1 MLRKV
6 LLVDD
11 EENVRELLGLA
22 LRRHGYEVVA
32 CATAGEAL
40 ERYQQENF
48 PAVVLDLH
56 LPDGDGLE
64 LLHRLRA
71 LNEETQV
78 ILITAYAEVRSAVQ
92 AMKLGAYD
100 YLPKPFEAAEL
111 EAVLDKAFQVLEMR
125 ARLAWLE
132 RTRPAS
138 PAAELI
144 GVSPAMRELFRLIH
158 TVAAGPSSTI
168 LITGES
174 GTGKELVAR
183 AIHAHSSRAAGPLV
197 TVNCTLLKAE
207 FLESEL
213 FGHERGAFTDAREPR
228 KGLLEVADGGTVF
241 LDEIGEMDLH
251 LQAKLL
257 RVLEE
262 RFFRRLGGNREIRV
276 DIRVLAATNK
286 DLAAAVRMGRFREDL
301 FFRLQ
306 VIPIHLVPLRER
318 REDILPLARHF
329 LEIYARE
336 LGKRMRDFTPEAQA
350 ILRAYPWPG
359 NVRELRNLMERIALL
374 ERCDIV
380 GLENLPAEL
389 AAERKSGD
397 NPAPPGT
404 RARVSADFE
413 RRYLEDLLQRNSGNI
428 SRSAR
433 EAGLRRTSLQRLI
446 RTHGLQPDTYRP
458 QS

>member
-11 EENVRELLGLA
+11 EDNVRELLRHA
-22 LRRHGYEVVA
+22 LRRHGYEVA
-32 CATAGEAL
+32 PCATAGEGL

-48 PAVVLDLH
+48 PVVVLDIH

-64 LLHRLRA
+64 LLRRLRA
-71 LNEETQV
+71 VNEEVQV

-111 EAVLDKAFQVLEMR
+111 EAVLDKAFQILEMR

-144 GVSPAMRELFRLIH
+144 GVSAAMREVFRLIH
-158 TVAAGPSSTI
+158 IVAAGASSTV

-183 AIHAHSSRAAGPLV
+183 AIHAHSPRALGPLV

-241 LDEIGEMDLH
+241 LDEIGEMDLR

-262 RFFRRLGGNREIRV
+262 RSFRRLGGNREIQV

-286 DLAAAVRMGRFREDL
+286 DLAAEVRAGRFRDDL
-301 FFRLQ
+301 YFRLQ
-306 VIPIHLVPLRER
+306 VIPLHIPPLRER

-329 LEIYARE
+329 LGLYTRE
-336 LGKRMRDFTPEAQA
+336 FGKAICDFTPEAQA
-350 ILRAYPWPG
+350 ILQGYPWPG

-374 ERCDIV
+374 ERCDVV
-380 GLENLPAEL
+380 GPENLPAEL
-389 AAERKSGD
+389 AAEHKSGEAL
-397 NPAPPGT
+397 APGGT
-404 RARVSADFE
+404 RAHASAEFE
-413 RRYLEDLLQRNSGNI
+413 RRYLEDLLQRNGGNI

-446 RTHGLQPDTYRP
+446 RRHGLQPDAYRSQP
-458 QS
+458 